1 MTSSPLDIR
10 PFRIDVPQERVDDLH
25 QRLARTRW
33 PGELSGV
40 GWTRG
45 VPQGYLLA
53 LAEHWRTGYD
63 WRAAEAALNEFP
75 QFLTRIDGQR
85 VHFLHVRSPEPDATP
100 LLLLHG
106 WPSTVADFLDV
117 VGPLTDPR
125 AHGGDVADAFS
136 LVIPSMPGFGFS
148 TPLAGPGMHA
158 ERTARIFAALMAAL
172 GYERYGVHGG
182 DTGSFVAPEVGRH
195 DAEHV
200 VGVHLTA
207 AITFPAR
214 DDDVAGLDDADRRR
228 WRRMQEHNDGY
239 LQIQSKSP
247 QTLAYGLTDSPVGQL
262 AWIVEMFQRLTDLP
276 ADGLPEVAV
285 DRDRILTGVS
295 IYWFTASAGSAAQ
308 VYFEAMNPAAWDV
321 GSADSC
327 DGYGGGWDG
336 ADAGSWAPERGT
348 VPTGF
353 LLSTNDVTV
362 RAFAERDHSVVHW
375 TEVPRG
381 GHFLAMEQP
390 ELFTADVRDFFRE
403 VRCDG
408 RPRAHGGEPAGTRPA
423 TPEQQLLRRAAQP
436 VVPTVER
443 LLGLDAQDPE
453 LSYLALWSRLRPFSP
468 VDQQVTPR
476 FALQRVGRS
485 GVGRR

>member
-1 MTSSPLDIR
+1 MLPSVSSMTSSPLDIR

-45 VPQGYLLA
+45 VPQGYLLE

-136 LVIPSMPGFGFS
+136 SVIPSMPGSGFS
-148 TPLAGPGMHA
+148 TPLAGPG
-158 ERTARIFAALMAAL
+158 
-172 GYERYGVHGG
+172 
-182 DTGSFVAPEVGRH
+182 S
-195 DAEHV
+195 
-200 VGVHLTA
+200 
-207 AITFPAR
+207 
-214 DDDVAGLDDADRRR
+214 
-228 WRRMQEHNDGY
+228 
-239 LQIQSKSP
+239 
-247 QTLAYGLTDSPVGQL
+247 
-262 AWIVEMFQRLTDLP
+262 LP
-276 ADGLPEVAV
+276 DDGLPEAAV

-308 VYFEAMNPAAWDV
+308 VYSEAMNPAAWGV

-327 DGYGGGWDG
+327 DGYGGGRDG
-336 ADAGSWAPERGT
+336 AGSWAPERGT

-390 ELFTADVRDFFRE
+390 ELFTADVRDFFRG
-403 VRCDG
+403 VR
-408 RPRAHGGEPAGTRPA
+408 
-423 TPEQQLLRRAAQP
+423 
-436 VVPTVER
+436 
-443 LLGLDAQDPE
+443 
-453 LSYLALWSRLRPFSP
+453 
-468 VDQQVTPR
+468 
-476 FALQRVGRS
+476 
-485 GVGRR
+485 